1 MKKKR
6 WIYLLLP
13 IVTLILEALPYGA
26 VLNFIRP
33 AEDGTK
39 GNFRE
44 LYSYFDLTPFGWAN
58 FAPFIT
64 AIITCIVFLL
74 LLAYCF
80 TGKKNLAIKAK
91 NILYV
96 CVVFSFGPLV
106 AGIRYFS
113 FVGLLISLSLMA
125 ELIVLHFTLKTPK
138 KEDAE

>member
-80 TGKKNLAIKAK
+80 TGKTQMYHIDNRPD
-91 NILYV
+91 
-96 CVVFSFGPLV
+96 CQSPGDSFHSSNCKV
-106 AGIRYFS
+106 SSQI
-113 FVGLLISLSLMA
+113 
-125 ELIVLHFTLKTPK
+125 
-138 KEDAE
+138 